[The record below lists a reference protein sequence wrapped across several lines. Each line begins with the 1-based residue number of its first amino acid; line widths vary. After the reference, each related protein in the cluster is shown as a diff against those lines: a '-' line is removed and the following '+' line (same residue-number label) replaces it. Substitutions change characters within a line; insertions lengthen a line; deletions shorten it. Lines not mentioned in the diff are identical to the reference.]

1 MNLKIQK
8 PKQVHTYL
16 LFMYNFNV
24 YIKSI
29 LISDW
34 KSWKTETNWSFSDGL
49 VIQN

>member
-1 MNLKIQK
+1 MNLKIQKPK

-29 LISDW
+29 LISD
-34 KSWKTETNWSFSDGL
+34 
-49 VIQN
+49 